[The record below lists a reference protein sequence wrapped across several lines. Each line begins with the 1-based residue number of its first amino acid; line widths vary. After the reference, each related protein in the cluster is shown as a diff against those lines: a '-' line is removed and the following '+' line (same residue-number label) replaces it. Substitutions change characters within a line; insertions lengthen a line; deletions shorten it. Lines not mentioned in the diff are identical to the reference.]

1 MEIKIQKI
9 IYPGKSLGLS
19 NNKTILTDE
28 GIPGETVEIT
38 SLEEKKNYIE
48 AETIKIIKPS
58 PYRIAP
64 KCDHYKICSPYQYI
78 DYKTQL
84 AIKESQLKEIFP
96 DISIS
101 VIPSPEIWGYRNK
114 IKLNVIWKDKKASLA
129 YHVPESRD
137 KFIQIESCC
146 LVSENV
152 NKLLA
157 SFIKLV
163 NKENMNFIKEVEV
176 RESSRGQPASA
187 SRRRGGACL
196 SPTTKDLMLTT
207 YPPVCKGGFET
218 RPYIEETVSGKTFR
232 IGPSSFFQVNVP
244 MLELVIEEMKK
255 SITLD
260 KKEILADLY
269 CGIGTFGIAL
279 SQFAEKV
286 IGIESE
292 PTNISFLKS
301 NLKLNNIENFGLYE
315 GLCEKLFPA
324 MLNSGITTLILD
336 PPRKGLENML
346 CQNILL
352 SSIKK
357 IIYLSCNPSTLS
369 RDLKILSRSY
379 ALKTLHLFDFFPQT
393 PHIETLAVLEKK

>member
-1 MEIKIQKI
+1 MGI
-9 IYPGKSLGLS
+9 
-19 NNKTILTDE
+19 NNDKTILTDK
-28 GIPGETVEIT
+28 GIPGETVEAKP
-38 SLEEKKNYIE
+38 LREKKNYIE
-48 AETIKIIKPS
+48 AKTVKIITPS
-58 PYRIAP
+58 SARITP
-64 KCDHYKICSPYQYI
+64 RCSHYQACGPYQYI

-101 VIPSPEIWGYRNK
+101 VISSPEIWGYRNK
-114 IKLNVIWKDKKASLA
+114 IKLNVIWKDKKASLV
-129 YHVPESRD
+129 YHVPKSRD
-137 KFIQIESCC
+137 EFIQIESCC

-176 RESSRGQPASA
+176 RESSRGQ
-187 SRRRGGACL
+187 ACL
-196 SPTTKDLMLTT
+196 SPTTKDLMLMT
-207 YPPVCKGGFET
+207 YPPVCRGGFET

-279 SQFAEKV
+279 SQFTEKV

-292 PTNISFLKS
+292 PANISFLKS
-301 NLKLNNIENFGLYE
+301 NLKLNNIENFRLYE
-315 GLCEKLFPA
+315 GSCEKLFPA

-357 IIYLSCNPSTLS
+357 ILYLSCNPSTLS

-379 ALKTLHLFDFFPQT
+379 VLKILYLFDFFPQT
-393 PHIETLAVLEKK
+393 PHIETLAILEKQL